1 MLFFGGSFY
10 SLSLALYVRNLRQLY
25 LSILYLFGF
34 CILFQIPGVFHTVA
48 ISYDIP
54 SLTVYRTLSFLCYF
68 DATLAL
74 LFLLIHAVQWF
85 VSARLDSYPS

>member
-34 CILFQIPGVFHTVA
+34 CSSKFPAFFHTVA

-85 VSARLDSYPS
+85 VSARSDSYPS